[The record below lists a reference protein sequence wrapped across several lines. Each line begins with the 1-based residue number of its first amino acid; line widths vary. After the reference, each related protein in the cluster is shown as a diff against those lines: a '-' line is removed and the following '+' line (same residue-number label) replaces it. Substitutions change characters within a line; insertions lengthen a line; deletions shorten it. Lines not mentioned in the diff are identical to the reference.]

1 MENHKGYHFR
11 SLTIIAENQR
21 IIDIIRFRNMMIE
34 VYKYNSHYV
43 IILSINKLNI
53 MAVFN
58 YYKNSPIH
66 EINHEL
72 RHPIPA
78 LIFLL

>member
-1 MENHKGYHFR
+1 
-11 SLTIIAENQR
+11 
-21 IIDIIRFRNMMIE
+21 MIE

-66 EINHEL
+66 ETSYPSTDFSSLKPEISEL
-72 RHPIPA
+72 KNSSCA
-78 LIFLL
+78 GLLSLI

>member
-1 MENHKGYHFR
+1 
-11 SLTIIAENQR
+11 
-21 IIDIIRFRNMMIE
+21 MIE

-66 EINHEL
+66 
-72 RHPIPA
+72 A